1 MISMSNDLILDVLLW
16 VRFEP
21 WKGKVRELCMFY
33 ENYVYALRTL
43 WEWSVYYYDLL
54 VLLKGYSHIHTYDSF
69 LFICI
74 LNVDV
79 KVFSQNE
86 DFKVERVSH

>member
-1 MISMSNDLILDVLLW
+1 MSELLYIVYELRVKCYDYDV
-16 VRFEP
+16 VI
-21 WKGKVRELCMFY
+21 
-33 ENYVYALRTL
+33 
-43 WEWSVYYYDLL
+43 